1 MYLLNK
7 QFWIATTERA
17 IKTFVQALIAA
28 FGVGQVSG
36 AVGIDV
42 AAIDWRGALSLAF
55 SAALLSVLM
64 SVGSGPIG
72 AINSPS
78 VIRSD
83 GPIPGAAAAIADAV
97 ATAVSPAGTTT
108 STTVRPEPVTG
119 LAATAVTT
127 DTTTKQTVSAAA
139 VAADPVTN
147 EAVVASVAAVDA
159 ATGNPAA
166 AAAIAADEATG
177 TPASVIVTP
186 SAPGAPVTSPPA
198 IPAQAPPAQES

>member
-7 QFWIATTERA
+7 QFWIATAERA
-17 IKTFVQALIAA
+17 IKTFIQALIAA
-28 FGVGQVSG
+28 FGVGSVSG
-36 AVGIDV
+36 AVGIDM

-55 SAALLSVLM
+55 SATLLSVLM

-72 AINSPS
+72 AVNSPS
-78 VIRSD
+78 ITRSE
-83 GPIPGAAAAIADAV
+83 GPIPDAAAAIAGAV
-97 ATAVSPAGTTT
+97 ATAVLPAGTST
-108 STTVRPEPVTG
+108 STTVQPEPTTG

-127 DTTTKQTVSAAA
+127 DATTKQTVSAAA

-166 AAAIAADEATG
+166 AAAIAPDAATG
-177 TPASVIVTP
+177 TPAAVIVTP
-186 SAPGAPVTSPPA
+186 PVEGAKPVTPPA
-198 IPAQAPPAQES
+198 IPGQAPPAAGS